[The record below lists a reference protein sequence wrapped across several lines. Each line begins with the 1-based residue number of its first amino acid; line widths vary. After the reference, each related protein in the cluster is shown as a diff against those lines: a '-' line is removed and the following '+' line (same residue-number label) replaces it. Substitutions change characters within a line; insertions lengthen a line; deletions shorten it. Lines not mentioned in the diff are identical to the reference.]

1 MNMINNLKTIQDLP
15 TLAEFKMATED
26 HQKRVLTLGQAL
38 FENFQSDF
46 LGENSDLTAKTH
58 SKLNLHLVTQ
68 FLSLHDHSKTSIL
81 PDGTNQI
88 EALYQFYGVNKSDLA
103 ENERFQILSTINYI
117 NYLDSQKALEFFN
130 QSGLISD
137 TGELNQDAHN
147 LLLIERISDM
157 VDRGEHILS
166 TKEFNRKLTPA
177 SQILENQK
185 WIHYAEYLEKN
196 YSQIIQ
202 AQKNENLN

>member
-1 MNMINNLKTIQDLP
+1 MINNLKTIQDQP
-15 TLAEFKMATED
+15 TLAEFKLATEE

-38 FENFQSDF
+38 FENFRSDF
-46 LGENSDLTAKTH
+46 SNEKSVLTQKI
-58 SKLNLHLVTQ
+58 VTQ

-196 YSQIIQ
+196 YSQIIH
-202 AQKNENLN
+202 AFKIENLN

>member
-1 MNMINNLKTIQDLP
+1 MLNNLKTNAAAPSLI
-15 TLAEFKMATED
+15 EFKIATEE
-26 HQKRVLTLGQAL
+26 HQQRVLTLGQAL
-38 FENFQSDF
+38 YAEFTSEFSN
-46 LGENSDLTAKTH
+46 
-58 SKLNLHLVTQ
+58 LNPDLVTQ
-68 FLSLHDHSKTSIL
+68 FLTLHDHSKTSIL

-88 EALYQFYGVNKSDLA
+88 EVLYQFYGVNKSDLA
-103 ENERFQILSTINYI
+103 ETERFQILSTINYI

-130 QSGLISD
+130 QVGLISD
-137 TGELNQDAHN
+137 TGELSEAAHS

-185 WIHYAEYLEKN
+185 WIDYAEFLEKN
-196 YSQIIQ
+196 YSKIF
-202 AQKNENLN
+202 ANTSA

>member
-1 MNMINNLKTIQDLP
+1 MINNLKSAQKLTSLTDFKVATI
-15 TLAEFKMATED
+15 E
-26 HQKRVLTLGQAL
+26 HQKRVLTLGVAL
-38 FENFQSDF
+38 FGNFNTDF
-46 LGENSDLTAKTH
+46 TN
-58 SKLNLHLVTQ
+58 LNLNLVTQ
-68 FLSLHDHSKTSIL
+68 FLALHDHSKTSIL

-88 EALYQFYGVNKSDLA
+88 EVLYQFYGVNKSDLA
-103 ENERFQILSTINYI
+103 ESERFQILSTINYI

-137 TGELNQDAHN
+137 TGELSDAAQN

-157 VDRGEHILS
+157 VDRGEHVLS

-185 WIHYAEYLEKN
+185 WIIYAEYLEKN
-196 YSQIIQ
+196 YSQIIESV
-202 AQKNENLN
+202 KIENLN